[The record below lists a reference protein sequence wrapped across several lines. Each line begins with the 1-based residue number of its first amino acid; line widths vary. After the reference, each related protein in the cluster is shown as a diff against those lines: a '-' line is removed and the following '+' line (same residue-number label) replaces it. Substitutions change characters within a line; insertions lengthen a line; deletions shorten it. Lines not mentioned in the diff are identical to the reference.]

1 MDRRTLNLGILTL
14 GIAAVAPRLSSAAEG
29 DLEAA
34 LSPRIEGDPNAK
46 LTMIEY
52 SSLTCPHCATF
63 HTEVLPKIRETYID
77 TGKMRLEMRDFPLDQ
92 YALRAAAMARC
103 APESRYFPLLD
114 MIFKQQAKWTRTTDP
129 IAALKQIGRLAGING
144 EQADACMSNEAL
156 LDGILKIRLGGQQ
169 DHDVSSTP
177 TFVVGTEKVV
187 GAQPFE
193 TFQKAIEPQLG

>member
-14 GIAAVAPRLSSAAEG
+14 GIATVAPRLSWAADV

-34 LSPRIEGDPNAK
+34 LAPRIEGNTDAK

-52 SSLTCPHCATF
+52 SSLTCPHCAHF
-63 HTEVLPKIRETYID
+63 HEAILPKLRETYID

-103 APESRYFPLLD
+103 APESRYFPLID

-129 IAALKQIGRLAGING
+129 IAALKQIGRLAGISS

-169 DHDVSSTP
+169 DHDVNSTP
-177 TFVVGTEKVV
+177 TFVIGSEKVV

>member
-1 MDRRTLNLGILTL
+1 MDRRALNLGIVTL
-14 GIAAVAPRLSSAAEG
+14 GIAAVAPRLSWAADV

-34 LSPRIEGDPNAK
+34 LAPRIEGNPDAK

-52 SSLTCPHCATF
+52 SSLTCPHCAHF
-63 HTEVLPKIRETYID
+63 HEAILPQIRETYID

-103 APESRYFPLLD
+103 APENRYFPLLD
-114 MIFKQQAKWTRTTDP
+114 MIFKQQAKWTRATDP

-169 DHDVSSTP
+169 DHDVNSTP

>member
-1 MDRRTLNLGILTL
+1 MDRRTLNLGLL
-14 GIAAVAPRLSSAAEG
+14 AVSAAVLTPRLAHAAEV
-29 DLEAA
+29 DLATA
-34 LSPRIEGDPNAK
+34 LKPRFEGSPDAK

-63 HTEVLPKIRETYID
+63 HTDILPKIRETYIE
-77 TGKMRLEMRDFPLDQ
+77 TGKLKLEMRDFPLDQ

-103 APESRYFPLLD
+103 APESRYFPLMD
-114 MIFKQQAKWTRTTDP
+114 MLFKQQSKWTRATDP
-129 IAALKQIGRLAGING
+129 IAAIKQIGRLAGIG
-144 EQADACMSNEAL
+144 AEQADACMSNEAL

-169 DHDVSSTP
+169 DHDISSTP
-177 TFVVGTEKVV
+177 TFVIGKEKVV

>member
-1 MDRRTLNLGILTL
+1 MDRRALNLGIVTL
-14 GIAAVAPRLSSAAEG
+14 GIAAVAPRLSWAADV

-34 LSPRIEGDPNAK
+34 LAPRIEGNPDAK

-52 SSLTCPHCATF
+52 SSLTCPHCAHF
-63 HTEVLPKIRETYID
+63 HEAILPQIRETYID

-103 APESRYFPLLD
+103 APENRYFPLLD
-114 MIFKQQAKWTRTTDP
+114 MIFKQQAKWTRATDP

-169 DHDVSSTP
+169 DHDVNSTP

-193 TFQKAIEPQLG
+193 IFQKAIEPQLG

>member
-1 MDRRTLNLGILTL
+1 MNRRTLNLGILAL
-14 GIAAVAPRLSSAAEG
+14 GAAALTPQLVRAAEV
-29 DLEAA
+29 DMAAA
-34 LSPRIEGDPNAK
+34 LKPRFEGSPDAR

-63 HTEVLPKIRETYID
+63 HTDILPKIRETYIE
-77 TGKMRLEMRDFPLDQ
+77 TGKLKLEMRDFPLDQ

-103 APESRYFPLLD
+103 APESRYFPLMD
-114 MIFKQQAKWTRTTDP
+114 MLFKQQSKWTRATDP
-129 IAALKQIGRLAGING
+129 IAAIKQIGRLAGIG
-144 EQADACMSNEAL
+144 AEQADACMTNEAL

-177 TFVVGTEKVV
+177 TFVIGKEKVV

-193 TFQKAIEPQLG
+193 TFQKAIEPQLA

>member
-1 MDRRTLNLGILTL
+1 MTL
-14 GIAAVAPRLSSAAEG
+14 GVAAVVPRLSRAAEV
-29 DLEAA
+29 DLETA
-34 LSPRIEGDPNAK
+34 LAPRFEGDPDAG

-52 SSLTCPHCATF
+52 SSLTCPHCAHF
-63 HTEVLPKIRETYID
+63 HTDILPKIREAYIAP
-77 TGKMRLEMRDFPLDQ
+77 GKLKLEMRDFPLDQ

-114 MIFKQQAKWTRTTDP
+114 MLFKQQAKWTRATDP
-129 IAALKQIGRLAGING
+129 IGAIKQIGRLAGISA

-193 TFQKAIEPQLG
+193 DFQKVIEPQLG

>member
-14 GIAAVAPRLSSAAEG
+14 GIAAVAPRLSSAAEV

>member
-1 MDRRTLNLGILTL
+1 MDRRTLNLGIVTL
-14 GIAAVAPRLSSAAEG
+14 GVAAVAPRLSWAAEV

-34 LSPRIEGDPNAK
+34 LAPRVEGDPNAG

-52 SSLTCPHCATF
+52 SSLTCPHCAHF
-63 HTEVLPKIRETYID
+63 HTDILPKIREAYIAP
-77 TGKMRLEMRDFPLDQ
+77 GKLKLEMRDFPLDQ

-114 MIFKQQAKWTRTTDP
+114 MLFKQQSKWTRATDP
-129 IAALKQIGRLAGING
+129 IGAIKQIGRLAGISA

-193 TFQKAIEPQLG
+193 DFQKVIEPQLG

>member
-1 MDRRTLNLGILTL
+1 MDRRVLNI
-14 GIAAVAPRLSSAAEG
+14 GIAAAGVSALLPRLARAAEV
-29 DLEAA
+29 DVEAA
-34 LSPRIEGDPNAK
+34 LRPRIEGDPNAR

-63 HTEVLPKIRETYID
+63 HTDVLPQIRETYIA
-77 TGKMRLEMRDFPLDQ
+77 TGKLKLEMRDFPLDQ

-103 APESRYFPLLD
+103 APENRYFPLLD
-114 MIFKQQAKWTRTTDP
+114 MLFKQQAKWSRATDP
-129 IAALKQIGRLAGING
+129 VAAIKQIGRLAGISG
-144 EQADACMSNEAL
+144 ETADACMTDEAL
-156 LDGILKIRLGGQQ
+156 LDGILKLRLGGQN

-177 TFVVGTEKVV
+177 TFVIGTEKIV